1 MSKGSIGE
9 QSVLSVI
16 GIDDEYCILEC
27 EDHLDRS

>member
-1 MSKGSIGE
+1 MSEGSIGE

-16 GIDDEYCILEC
+16 GIDDEDCILEC